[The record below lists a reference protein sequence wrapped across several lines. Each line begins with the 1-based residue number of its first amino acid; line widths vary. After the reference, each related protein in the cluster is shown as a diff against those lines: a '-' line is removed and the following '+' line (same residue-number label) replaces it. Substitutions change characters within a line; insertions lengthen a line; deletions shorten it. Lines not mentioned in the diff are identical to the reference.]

1 MYVKIHE
8 DKRYDRL
15 VVAIC
20 DEDLIGKEFSEGNA
34 KLSITERF
42 YKGEKKSEEE
52 IIKIMKDADNLN
64 LVGKK
69 TISLAIKQEIVSEKF
84 LIKIKGVPHA
94 QVYAL

>member
-8 DKRYDRL
+8 DKRTKRV

-34 KLSITERF
+34 NLKVTERF

-52 IIKIMKDADNLN
+52 VKKVLENADNLN

-69 TISLAIKQEIVSEKF
+69 TVALAIKQKFVSKEF

-94 QVYAL
+94 QVYAI